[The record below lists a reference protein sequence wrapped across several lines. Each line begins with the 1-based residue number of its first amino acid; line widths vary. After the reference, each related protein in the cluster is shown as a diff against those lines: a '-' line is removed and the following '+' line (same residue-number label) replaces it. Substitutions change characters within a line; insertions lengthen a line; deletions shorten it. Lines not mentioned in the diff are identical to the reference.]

1 VETGEQVQ
9 PTGGGRRRGGQ
20 RGRGAGGP
28 KPSAPRY
35 PVAFVDSS
43 AIVALVDGDDA
54 SHTAAVDA
62 YRSLV
67 SSGYRLFTTN
77 HVVVEAYDLL
87 SAGVGVAVAR
97 RWLRE
102 HRLAIYTTD
111 EADDEKA
118 RRLVAGTG
126 GARSVTLTDAIS
138 FVVMERLGVADA
150 FAVDPHF
157 LAELS

>member
-1 VETGEQVQ
+1 MEAAEQGQQ
-9 PTGGGRRRGGQ
+9 PEGRRR
-20 RGRGAGGP
+20 RSRVSSEREAERRPGP
-28 KPSAPRY
+28 LF

-43 AIVALVDGDDA
+43 AIVALVDRDDA
-54 SHTAAVDA
+54 SHAAAVDA

-67 SSGYRLFTTN
+67 TSGYRLFTTN

-87 SAGVGVAVAR
+87 SGGVGVAVAR

-111 EADDEKA
+111 EADEEKA
-118 RRLVAGTG
+118 RRMVAATD
-126 GARSVTLTDAIS
+126 GARSISLTDAIS